1 MTASSMYFLDVNI
14 CIHAMRPHVTPRG
27 AEVRDWLLSRLSGS
41 ENVGISEFVLA
52 SMTRIVTQHRIYTDP
67 ATPQE
72 CMDFSDRLMDAP
84 AAITVRPGPRHW
96 PIFRELVTAHRL
108 RGNDVADAYLASLA
122 MEHGASMVTLDRGFT
137 RFEGLRTV
145 DPLA

>member
-1 MTASSMYFLDVNI
+1 MLFLDVNI
-14 CIHAMRPHVTPRG
+14 LVYALRPDASERARMAAEWLTPRLYG
-27 AEVRDWLLSRLSGS
+27 HESL
-41 ENVGISEFVLA
+41 GISELVLA
-52 SMTRIVTQHRIYTDP
+52 SMVRIVTNHRAFSNPSSAD
-67 ATPQE
+67 Q
-72 CMDFSDRLMDAP
+72 CMEFAQALLDAP

-108 RGNDVADAYLASLA
+108 RGSDVPNAYLASLA
-122 MEHGASMVTLDRGFT
+122 MEHGASMVTLDRGFA